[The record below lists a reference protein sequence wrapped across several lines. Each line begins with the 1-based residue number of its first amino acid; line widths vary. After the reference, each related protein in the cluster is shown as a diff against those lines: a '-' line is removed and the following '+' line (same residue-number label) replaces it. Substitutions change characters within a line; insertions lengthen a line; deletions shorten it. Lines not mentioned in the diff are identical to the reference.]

1 MENPKDSIVAR
12 WAGIE
17 SFRWLVG
24 NDHSILFW
32 EDVWCRDR
40 PLRVEF
46 QRLFHLVLNKK
57 GKVIDFST
65 SNGFKEV
72 NWDDFFSRPLLEREV
87 QMVSSLKEAMSCRI
101 LFPEVEDRLLWKHDN
116 KGVFSVRKLTELL
129 LTVGKV
135 DMCNDFDKIWKLKVP
150 PRVRSF
156 LWMISIDRLPTKEFL
171 IRRGVKLGQLRT
183 VALGAT
189 ENRRLRFIFSS
200 IAILLRIFRE
210 KFWIGGR

>member
-1 MENPKDSIVAR
+1 MLGVDL
-12 WAGIE
+12 
-17 SFRWLVG
+17 SF
-24 NDHSILFW
+24 N
-32 EDVWCRDR
+32 
-40 PLRVEF
+40 
-46 QRLFHLVLNKK
+46 
-57 GKVIDFST
+57 
-65 SNGFKEV
+65 
-72 NWDDFFSRPLLEREV
+72 
-87 QMVSSLKEAMSCRI
+87 
-101 LFPEVEDRLLWKHDN
+101 
-116 KGVFSVRKLTELL
+116 
-129 LTVGKV
+129 
-135 DMCNDFDKIWKLKVP
+135 FDKIWKLKVP